1 MIGSVIGT
9 YRVESCLGAGGMGTV
24 YRGVDVM
31 LDRPVAIK
39 VLKPELVNNPQLIER
54 FRTEAVLLA
63 KLSHPNIATLYGF
76 LPIGPQQFAMVM
88 EFLPGLSLDAWLR
101 QYGAMPLG
109 QAVVVFSGIL
119 DAIGHAHQHGIIHRD
134 IKPSNVMVL
143 PDGTPKVMD
152 FGIARAMGSSHQTR
166 VGAIVGTLEYMSPE
180 QIQGK
185 EADARSD
192 IYALGIL
199 LYEMLTGRVPF
210 VADSEYALLQAHIH
224 NPPPPPQV
232 FAPSIPEA
240 VAQVVLHALEKD
252 PQRRFQTA
260 EEFKLAL
267 SLAAAPGLSAVPAHL
282 RVAVQLPHT
291 PTHAP
296 SPVTPLAPVAA
307 PFPAPAV
314 AMPPVTG
321 QTLPRPVLKPT
332 EPPWRK
338 VLTWSLA
345 GFAVFV
351 FLLAVL
357 AYVWVQ
363 RHPAAPPTGTV
374 AKPPQP
380 PAEGAVS
387 SPISTAT
394 LPVSIEEHPPTVPET
409 DPENVQTLP
418 PTGAPVVSTPVTPPP
433 VDPPPVTSDR
443 APAPEETRGRQAPKR
458 GDKDRAVMS
467 ERERRRREA
476 LKALDQ

>member
-9 YRVESCLGAGGMGTV
+9 YRVESCLGTGGMGTV

-63 KLSHPNIATLYGF
+63 KLNHPNIATLYGF

-88 EFLPGLSLDAWLR
+88 EFLPGVSLDAWLR

-232 FAPSIPEA
+232 FTPSIPET

-267 SLAAAPGLSAVPAHL
+267 SLAAAPSLTSVPAHL
-282 RVAVQLPHT
+282 QMAVQLPHM
-291 PTHAP
+291 PTQAP
-296 SPVTPLAPVAA
+296 TAVTPVTPLST

-314 AMPPVTG
+314 AMPSVAG
-321 QTLPRPVLKPT
+321 QTLPQPVLKLT
-332 EPPWRK
+332 EPPWRR

-351 FLLAVL
+351 FLLATL
-357 AYVWVQ
+357 AYVWVH
-363 RHPAAPPTGTV
+363 RHPVAPPTGTV

-380 PAEGAVS
+380 PAEGSVS
-387 SPISTAT
+387 TPIPTAT
-394 LPVSIEEHPPTVPET
+394 LPASIEEHLPTVPET

-433 VDPPPVTSDR
+433 VHPPPVTSDR
-443 APAPEETRGRQAPKR
+443 TTAPEAAGEKPSPKR
-458 GDKDRAVMS
+458 RDKGRAVVS

>member
-9 YRVESCLGAGGMGTV
+9 YRVEACLGTGGMGTV

-63 KLSHPNIATLYGF
+63 KLNHPNIATLYGF

-88 EFLPGLSLDAWLR
+88 ELLPGTSLDAWLR
-101 QYGAMPLG
+101 QHGAMPLG
-109 QAVVVFSGIL
+109 QAVAIFSGIL
-119 DAIGHAHQHGIIHRD
+119 DAIGHAHRQGIIHRD

-152 FGIARAMGSSHQTR
+152 FGIARALGSSHQTR

-185 EADARSD
+185 ETDARSD

-224 NPPPPPQV
+224 TLPPPPQV
-232 FAPSIPEA
+232 FTPSIPET
-240 VAQVVLHALEKD
+240 VAQVILHALEKD

-267 SLAAAPGLSAVPAHL
+267 SLATAPGLATVPGHL
-282 RVAVQLPHT
+282 RVAIQLPSS
-291 PTHAP
+291 
-296 SPVTPLAPVAA
+296 SPASLSGSSMPP
-307 PFPAPAV
+307 PAPTVAV
-314 AMPPVTG
+314 PSVAG
-321 QTLPRPVLKPT
+321 QTLPRPAVRPT
-332 EPPWRK
+332 ESPWRR
-338 VLTWSLA
+338 LFTWGLA

-351 FLLAVL
+351 FVLAIL
-357 AYVWVQ
+357 AYVWVHS
-363 RHPAAPPTGTV
+363 RPAVPPTGSV
-374 AKPPQP
+374 ATPSQP
-380 PAEGAVS
+380 PAKVS
-387 SPISTAT
+387 VPPQQIPAATA
-394 LPVSIEEHPPTVPET
+394 PVVIEEAPTDVPET
-409 DPENVQTLP
+409 GPRDVRPLP
-418 PTGAPVVSTPVTPPP
+418 PSGAPVVSTPTTPPP
-433 VDPPPVTSDR
+433 RVVPPVTTDQQTT
-443 APAPEETRGRQAPKR
+443 PETSVKGGAPKR
-458 GDKDRAVMS
+458 SGKNSTVMS

>member
-9 YRVESCLGAGGMGTV
+9 YRVESCLGTGGMGTV

-39 VLKPELVNNPQLIER
+39 VLKPELVNNLQLIER

-63 KLSHPNIATLYGF
+63 KLNHPNIATLYGF
-76 LPIGPQQFAMVM
+76 VPIGPQQFAMVM

-134 IKPSNVMVL
+134 LKPSNVMML

-185 EADARSD
+185 EADACSD

-232 FAPSIPEA
+232 LTPTIPET

-252 PQRRFQTA
+252 PLRRFQTA

-267 SLAAAPGLSAVPAHL
+267 SLAAAPGLASVPAHL
-282 RVAVQLPHT
+282 RVAVQLPH
-291 PTHAP
+291 AP
-296 SPVTPLAPVAA
+296 PPVTPVAPVAA
-307 PFPAPAV
+307 PFTPPARAIPSV
-314 AMPPVTG
+314 ANP
-321 QTLPRPVLKPT
+321 TLPRPALKPT

-345 GFAVFV
+345 GFAVFA
-351 FLLAVL
+351 FLLAML
-357 AYVWVQ
+357 AYVWVHH
-363 RHPAAPPTGTV
+363 HPATPPTGSVTT
-374 AKPPQP
+374 PPLP
-380 PAEGAVS
+380 PDRESAS
-387 SPISTAT
+387 SQIPAAT
-394 LPVSIEEHPPTVPET
+394 SPVSIEERPTTVPET
-409 DPENVQTLP
+409 DPENIQTLP
-418 PTGAPVVSTPVTPPP
+418 PPRAPVGSTPATPPSVVPPP
-433 VDPPPVTSDR
+433 VASDR
-443 APAPEETRGRQAPKR
+443 ATAPEESREKPSPKR
-458 GDKDRAVMS
+458 RDKDRAVVS